1 MSPQN
6 AWVRLVVWVVCAA
19 IAVQLAVASIGPLV
33 PFLLVGAAI
42 VGVVVVVRWWRRDR
56 W

>member
-19 IAVQLAVASIGPLV
+19 IAVQLVVAAISPLV
-33 PFLLVGAAI
+33 PYVLVGAGV
-42 VGVVVVVRWWRRDR
+42 VGVVFVVRWWRSDR